1 MNARFGVPQP
11 VNAPILD
18 YAPGSPERDALKAKL
33 KEMGSS
39 RIDIPMF
46 IGGKEV
52 RTGKLGD
59 CRPPHDHG
67 RLIGRYHMGN
77 AKTVKDAIA
86 ASLKARKD
94 WARAPWHERA
104 AVFLKAAE
112 LLAGPYRPGLNAATM
127 LCQSK
132 SAYQAEIDSAC
143 ELTDFWRY
151 NPRFAEQIYE
161 TQPRSSRGVWNYVDY
176 RPLEGFVFAVTPF
189 NFTAIA
195 GNLPTAP
202 ALMGNTVVWK
212 PAASTMYTAHY
223 ILQIL
228 RK

>member
-1 MNARFGVPQP
+1 M
-11 VNAPILD
+11 
-18 YAPGSPERDALKAKL
+18 
-33 KEMGSS
+33 
-39 RIDIPMF
+39 
-46 IGGKEV
+46 
-52 RTGKLGD
+52 
-59 CRPPHDHG
+59 
-67 RLIGRYHMGN
+67 
-77 AKTVKDAIA
+77 
-86 ASLKARKD
+86 
-94 WARAPWHERA
+94 
-104 AVFLKAAE
+104 FLKAAE
-112 LLAGPYRPGLNAATM
+112 LLAGPYRPVLNAATM

-212 PAASTMYTAHY
+212 PASTMYTAHTSCRSCARPASRRGHQPGLGSSSRSAARRQPDLAG
-223 ILQIL
+223 IHFTGSTGVFN
-228 RK
+228 